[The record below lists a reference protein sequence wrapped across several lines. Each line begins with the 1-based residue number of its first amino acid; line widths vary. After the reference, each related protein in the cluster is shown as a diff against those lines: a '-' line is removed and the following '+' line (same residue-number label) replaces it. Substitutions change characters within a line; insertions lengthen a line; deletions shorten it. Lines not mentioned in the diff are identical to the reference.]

1 MNSPNK
7 EEKPRPFKLYK
18 YFTIMSFVFIFIG
31 AIVLS
36 FLNTHWAKT
45 MQLKKNEEYAQLLIS
60 NLNHQIFRQFV
71 IPMSLRYGKIQLR
84 DKKQFDRMDAIVRGT
99 LHGFKI
105 EMMNIY
111 DLNNIIAYSFDKEL
125 MGIKDIGGRG
135 FQNAVLG
142 KSTSEIEQTGGF
154 LEILLGFPK
163 EIKATTFAPLHAEKS
178 LASTTGPVIGVIEI
192 VQNISEDYKTI
203 TNFQVLVV
211 LTIMLVMAILF
222 LTLTFIVKKGE
233 DIIEQRAGEQLKLKE
248 QLSQAQHLSSIGE
261 MVAGVSHEIRN
272 PLGIISSSASLLK
285 KKVSLADPGN
295 NIPDIIIEEAARL
308 NNIITDF
315 LNFARP
321 RTPNLAEC
329 VLQEVLDKNINFLS
343 SETAEKGYHIDIQQT
358 PDVPAVMADK
368 DMLYQ
373 AFLNILINA
382 MQSMPGGG
390 TIKIALTGNEN
401 SVQIRFQDEGHGIP
415 KDVERKIWDPFFTTK
430 EKGTGL
436 GLGIVK
442 KIVELHKGNIQ
453 IKNRKTGGV
462 VVTIALPIR

>member
-1 MNSPNK
+1 M
-7 EEKPRPFKLYK
+7 
-18 YFTIMSFVFIFIG
+18 V
-31 AIVLS
+31 
-36 FLNTHWAKT
+36 
-45 MQLKKNEEYAQLLIS
+45 S
-60 NLNHQIFRQFV
+60 NLNHQVFRQFV

-142 KSTSEIEQTGGF
+142 KSSSEIEQTGDF
-154 LEILLGFPK
+154 WELLLGFPK
-163 EIKATTFAPLHAEKS
+163 EIKITTFAPLHAERS

-203 TNFQVLVV
+203 FNFQVLVI
-211 LTIMLVMAILF
+211 LTITLVMAMLF

-233 DIIEQRAGEQLKLKE
+233 NIIEQRAREQIKLKE

-272 PLGIISSSASLLK
+272 PLGIISSSAALLK
-285 KKVSLADPGN
+285 KKVSLTDPAN
-295 NIPDIIIEEAARL
+295 TIPDIIIEEAARL
-308 NNIITDF
+308 NSIITDF

-321 RTPNLAEC
+321 RNPDFTEC
-329 VLQEVLDKNINFLS
+329 IIRDVLEKNIAFLS
-343 SETAEKGYHIDIQQT
+343 PEATEKGYHIDT
-358 PDVPAVMADK
+358 EYAPDIPSVTADK

-373 AFLNILINA
+373 VFLNILINA
-382 MQSMPGGG
+382 MQSMPEGGE
-390 TIKIALTGNEN
+390 IKITMTANEHT
-401 SVQIRFQDEGHGIP
+401 VKIQFQDEGSGIP
-415 KDVERKIWDPFFTTK
+415 QDIQEKIWDPFFTTK

-453 IKNRKTGGV
+453 IENRPTKGV
-462 VVTIALPIR
+462 TVTLALPIH